1 MQGVTLFTG
10 LDGRLEMYNFQIQK
24 TGQWVKELTQDHV
37 KIRFKTVQSEQLK
50 QQGGKQN
57 FLQKC

>member
-37 KIRFKTVQSEQLK
+37 KIRFKTVQSEQPK